1 MKTPEASDTSKQADR
16 NSDLVGVSSGRG
28 RRWRPIMVIGCVLM
42 AWACFLGVGAILA
55 SDDYLKALVIVGVMA
70 CFISLWMV
78 ALWLK
83 K

>member
-16 NSDLVGVSSGRG
+16 NSDLVGVSSGSGRG
-28 RRWRPIMVIGCVLM
+28 WRPIAMIGCVLL

-55 SDDYLKALVIVGVMA
+55 SDDYLKALVIVRVMA